1 MYTPL
6 RLFLLSFALALLS
19 ACNLSNLLV
28 ANFES
33 DQINA
38 LPDKTLPGDPSGDAI
53 TFDDAIRSRV
63 KVVATSG
70 NPSQKSLQF
79 SQNALLNDIS
89 GHLTWLG
96 FKGAASDFEHTVQFT
111 WAATMALNSST
122 LLISVTDGYSVPLV
136 NLEIRNNSIYML
148 DHNNPQV
155 STYLGAISAK
165 HTVLLVIKMRP
176 TQSVWNIN
184 VFNEG
189 IPQVSRPDTP
199 LFSPT
204 AGTSTNLGDVAN
216 PANPTLT
223 FNFRSDGN
231 FSCNDCTYAI
241 DILGITR
248 TN

>member
-1 MYTPL
+1 MHTPL
-6 RLFLLSFALALLS
+6 RLFFLFIALTLLG
-19 ACNLSNLLV
+19 ACNLRNLLV

-53 TFDDAIRSRV
+53 TFDDAIRSRLR
-63 KVVATSG
+63 VVATSG
-70 NPSQKSLQF
+70 NPGEKSLQF
-79 SQNALLNDIS
+79 SQNALPNDIS
-89 GHLTWLG
+89 GHLTWLS

-111 WAATMALNSST
+111 WAATMALNNST
-122 LLISVTDGYSVPLV
+122 VLISVTDGNSVPLV

-148 DHNNPQV
+148 DHYNSEP
-155 STYLGAISAK
+155 TYLGAISAK
-165 HTVLLVIKMRP
+165 HTVLLVVKMRP

-189 IPQVSRPDTP
+189 IPQVSRTDIP
-199 LFSPT
+199 LFSPA

-216 PANPTLT
+216 PANPTLS